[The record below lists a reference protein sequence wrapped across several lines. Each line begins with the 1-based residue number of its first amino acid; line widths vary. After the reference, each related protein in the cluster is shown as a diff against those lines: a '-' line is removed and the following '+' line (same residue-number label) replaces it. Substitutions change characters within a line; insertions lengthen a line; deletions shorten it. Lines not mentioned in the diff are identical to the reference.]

1 MSGFLARLRDRK
13 LVQWALAYVAAA
25 FALIQVLDIAA
36 QRFGWPEPTIR
47 FVILAA
53 GVGFFVTLVLAWYH
67 GERGAQRMTSAEL
80 LILALLLGIG
90 GLAVWK
96 FAPRRDAT
104 AESGVAAISNVDPK
118 SIAVLPFVNMSGD
131 KNNEYFSDGIS
142 EEILN
147 VLAAV
152 PGLRVA
158 ARTSSFSF
166 RDAKHEAPEIAKE
179 LHVRMLLEG
188 SVRKQGDRARITAQL
203 IDANDGYHL
212 WSQTYDRDL
221 KDIFAV
227 QDEIAA
233 AVADELKVKMGG
245 EAAAV
250 TKKTRSAQA
259 HDEYLRGLAL
269 WQQRGE
275 AQLLE
280 AAKHFESAIA
290 ADPDFAEAYAGLGLV
305 YTILPDFSAKLTYDQ
320 ALDRA
325 RDYAERALA
334 LDPSVP
340 EVYPSLGY
348 LADGDRRRE
357 TAQALYRRGI
367 ALRPSFATAYQWLG
381 NSLWGA
387 GDLKGGLDALE
398 RASALDPRSS
408 IIANNHGMVLIAM
421 GRYGEAIALCADMLK
436 AAPKDQNCLE
446 SSSFA
451 TLLAG
456 ERPAARALFVRYAE
470 VANPSAIPLVNE
482 VFDVLD
488 GYGDRHAVAVRLSQ
502 YGPQSSFAQGS
513 GNAFGI
519 YVIPVVL
526 VMLGEPNL
534 VLPNLRPFADN
545 DRSGQT
551 EWATMMIAL
560 GKLHCEPEFAA
571 FVNRIKTTD
580 PHYAALCAKP

>member
-1 MSGFLARLRDRK
+1 MSDVLQRLRDRK
-13 LVQWALAYVAAA
+13 LVQWALAYIAAA

-53 GVGFFVTLVLAWYH
+53 GIGFFVTLVLAWYH

-90 GLAVWK
+90 GLAIWK
-96 FAPRRDAT
+96 FAPRRDDATIPSIAT
-104 AESGVAAISNVDPK
+104 ASNADPK

-166 RDAKHEAPEIAKE
+166 RDEKHEAPEIAKE

-233 AVADELKVKMGG
+233 AVADELKVKLGG
-245 EAAAV
+245 DAAPRKA
-250 TKKTRSAQA
+250 RSAQA

-280 AAKHFESAIA
+280 SAKHFESAIA

-325 RDYAERALA
+325 REYTERALA

-340 EVYPSLGY
+340 EIYPSLGY
-348 LADGDRRRE
+348 LADGMRRRE

-387 GDLKGGLDALE
+387 GDLQGGLAALE
-398 RASALDPRSS
+398 RASTLDPRSS

-421 GRYGEAIALCADMLK
+421 GRYADAIALCTDMLK
-436 AAPKDQNCLE
+436 VAPKDQNCLE
-446 SSSFA
+446 STSFA

-456 ERPAARALFVRYAE
+456 DRPVARALFVRYAE
-470 VANPSAIPLVNE
+470 VANPSAIPFVND
-482 VFDVLD
+482 VFDAID
-488 GYGDRHAVAVRLSQ
+488 GHGDRHAVAARLAKFGQ
-502 YGPQSSFAQGS
+502 QSSFVQDS

-519 YVIPVVL
+519 YEIPPVL
-526 VMLGEPNL
+526 VMLGEPDL
-534 VLPNLRPFADN
+534 VLPNLDPIADN
-545 DRSGQT
+545 DRSGQV
-551 EWATMMIAL
+551 EWATMMVSL
-560 GKLHCEPEFAA
+560 GKLHCDPA
-571 FVNRIKTTD
+571 FVAFVKRIHTTD
-580 PHYAALCAKP
+580 PHYATLCAKP